1 MSIDPKVIEVLK
13 RKMSSENQDK
23 DDIIKK
29 LQEDLKETHDRV
41 KELELKEAFEDAEVN
56 NSYLSENQDKDIS
69 KILENWINEIDEGKE
84 DINEDEK
91 IKHIIKKLNV

>member
-13 RKMSSENQDK
+13 RKMS
-23 DDIIKK
+23 
-29 LQEDLKETHDRV
+29 
-41 KELELKEAFEDAEVN
+41 
-56 NSYLSENQDKDIS
+56 SENQDKDIS

>member
-23 DDIIKK
+23 D
-29 LQEDLKETHDRV
+29 
-41 KELELKEAFEDAEVN
+41 
-56 NSYLSENQDKDIS
+56 IS
-69 KILENWINEIDEGKE
+69 KILEIWINEIDEGKE

-91 IKHIIKKLNV
+91 IKYIIKKLNV

>member
-13 RKMSSENQDK
+13 RKVSSENQD
-23 DDIIKK
+23 
-29 LQEDLKETHDRV
+29 E
-41 KELELKEAFEDAEVN
+41 
-56 NSYLSENQDKDIS
+56 DIS
-69 KILENWINEIDEGKE
+69 KILEDWINEIDEGKE

>member
-1 MSIDPKVIEVLK
+1 MSIDPKVIEILK
-13 RKMSSENQDK
+13 RKMSSENQD
-23 DDIIKK
+23 
-29 LQEDLKETHDRV
+29 E
-41 KELELKEAFEDAEVN
+41 
-56 NSYLSENQDKDIS
+56 DIS

>member
-13 RKMSSENQDK
+13 RKMS
-23 DDIIKK
+23 
-29 LQEDLKETHDRV
+29 
-41 KELELKEAFEDAEVN
+41 
-56 NSYLSENQDKDIS
+56 SENQDKDIS

-91 IKHIIKKLNV
+91 IKHIIKKLNA

>member
-13 RKMSSENQDK
+13 RKMS
-23 DDIIKK
+23 
-29 LQEDLKETHDRV
+29 
-41 KELELKEAFEDAEVN
+41 
-56 NSYLSENQDKDIS
+56 SENQDKDIS

-91 IKHIIKKLNV
+91 IKYIIKKLNV

>member
-13 RKMSSENQDK
+13 RKVSSENQD
-23 DDIIKK
+23 
-29 LQEDLKETHDRV
+29 E
-41 KELELKEAFEDAEVN
+41 
-56 NSYLSENQDKDIS
+56 DIS

>member
-13 RKMSSENQDK
+13 RKMSSENQD
-23 DDIIKK
+23 
-29 LQEDLKETHDRV
+29 E
-41 KELELKEAFEDAEVN
+41 
-56 NSYLSENQDKDIS
+56 DIS

>member
-13 RKMSSENQDK
+13 RKMSSENQD
-23 DDIIKK
+23 
-29 LQEDLKETHDRV
+29 E
-41 KELELKEAFEDAEVN
+41 
-56 NSYLSENQDKDIS
+56 DIS

-91 IKHIIKKLNV
+91 IKYIIKKLNV